1 MENISFNQWQAHI
14 RRQRA
19 LHERAI
25 KISQAREVRLLK
37 QRLDGYLTGKE
48 AVKS

>member
-1 MENISFNQWQAHI
+1 MENITFNQWQAHI

-25 KISQAREVRLLK
+25 KISQAREVRILK
-37 QRLDGYLTGKE
+37 QRLEGYLSKE
-48 AVKS
+48 AAKS